1 MIVFQPDAKRK
12 IWFQPC
18 PDQLPVRL
26 PGRSPV
32 LCSPRRPHHR
42 HPRRGRRDEK
52 SFVSQRKCV
61 FLLSRCH
68 NRIIIFMIVVFH
80 RRHRLRFYQSSRCF
94 YRHGVRWAEAPGT
107 RLSLSRPGS
116 RPSLLPP
123 RMRTHPWDPAV
134 PSVHLHHS
142 PKKGAQ

>member
-1 MIVFQPDAKRK
+1 MRGSNEIISGKVLQKLSKAVGIAQIVVIVFQPDAKRK

-42 HPRRGRRDEK
+42 HPQRGRRGEK
-52 SFVSQRKCV
+52 SFVSRRMCV

-80 RRHRLRFYQSSRCF
+80 RRRRLRFYQSSRCF

-107 RLSLSRPGS
+107 RLSLSIS
-116 RPSLLPP
+116 YS
-123 RMRTHPWDPAV
+123 H
-134 PSVHLHHS
+134 
-142 PKKGAQ
+142 